1 MTNLNKEKKY
11 LCSFDKSF
19 SAEIFFNK
27 PSKYRDIERL
37 SNHKGKLIS
46 EGSNLSYTPLSF
58 EKGSLSIN
66 LKRFNRIINF
76 NLKKKE
82 ITVEAGITLAEL
94 LNFTLK
100 HNLWLPQLPGYPL
113 ITLGGAVATN
123 AHGKSCQTHGTI
135 RNAIKNILI
144 FHSKNGWLNLSE
156 LENKEIFDLTIGG
169 IGLTG
174 SIINITLKLKEI
186 KSKSFIT
193 KKIKTFSIEDCIKN
207 LEIISKKKNSF
218 IYSWNM
224 ADNFEDFGKGFIFEN
239 IVNENSSDKHDV
251 EIPNFKV
258 NNYIKSRFAIW
269 NKFSIKLANRMF
281 FILNKIQKNQ
291 KKEDFLKVIFPFY
304 GKEIYFD
311 FFGKKGFL
319 ESQILISPKNMQ
331 SYFDEFKYFFKTY
344 KPDISLFSLKY
355 MSGEQKYLRFEDNK
369 ICITF
374 DYINNKKN
382 LLFMEKIDSLNE
394 KYKATPSIIKDS
406 RLSKKTVEKCYP
418 EFNKFK
424 DLLNDYDK
432 NRIYRSEISKR
443 LEI

>member
-1 MTNLNKEKKY
+1 MININKEKKN

-27 PSKYRDIERL
+27 PSKYKDIERL
-37 SNHKGKLIS
+37 SNHNGKLIS
-46 EGSNLSYTPLSF
+46 EGSNLSYAPLSF

-66 LKRFNRIINF
+66 LKKFDRIINF

-82 ITVEAGITLAEL
+82 ITVESGIILADL

-156 LENKEIFDLTIGG
+156 EENKEIFDLTIGG

-174 SIINITLKLKEI
+174 SIINVTLKLKEF
-186 KSKSFIT
+186 KSKNFIT

-207 LEIISKKKNSF
+207 LEIISKKNNSF
-218 IYSWNM
+218 FYSWNM
-224 ADNFEDFGKGFIFEN
+224 ADNFREFGKGFIFEN
-239 IVNENSSDKHDV
+239 IINENSSDKHDI

-258 NNYIKSRFAIW
+258 KNYIKPRFAIW

-281 FILNKIQKNQ
+281 FVLNKIQKN
-291 KKEDFLKVIFPFY
+291 ETIEEFLKVIFPFY
-304 GKEIYFD
+304 GKEFYFD
-311 FFGKKGFL
+311 FFGKIGFL
-319 ESQILISPKNMQ
+319 ESQILISSKNIQ
-331 SYFDEFKYFFKTY
+331 SFFDEFKYFFKIY

-355 MSGEQKYLRFEDNK
+355 ISGEQKYLRFEDNK
-369 ICITF
+369 ICITL
-374 DYINNKKN
+374 DYINNKNN
-382 LLFMEKIDSLNE
+382 LLFMDKIDSLYE
-394 KYKATPSIIKDS
+394 KYKAIPSIIKDS
-406 RLSKKTVEKCYP
+406 RLSKKTVEKSYP

-432 NRIYRSEISKR
+432 SRIYRSEISQR
-443 LEI
+443 LGI